1 MPTFNKTV
9 GELVTRFDKWMYI
22 LRNLNKLDRIPY
34 ELRDSIFERLFEV
47 AEIAKFTPDQA
58 RYYEDSVK
66 TYRDMKNSMDAAREE
81 GEMKGK
87 IEGEMIGIIKIAK
100 AMIGEGESI
109 DKIVRLT
116 GLTRGQV
123 EQLTSEQ

>member
-1 MPTFNKTV
+1 
-9 GELVTRFDKWMYI
+9 MYI